1 MISENLYDRSIKNN
15 IIIVD
20 DERDLLFVYKKAL
33 ESKDFKVNAFDDSY
47 EALNELKIHHE
58 KYFLVISDVRM
69 PKVDGFQLV
78 NEAKMIDPSL
88 KVILMSAYCISES
101 DIMSNLNPGIRID
114 KFIPKPFSLN
124 NLINI
129 IEALT

>member
-78 NEAKMIDPSL
+78 NEAKMIDPRL